1 MIGVS
6 EKDAPQNPSLAQ
18 KPILFNH
25 QLQKNN
31 IETGRGCW
39 AALPESRRTMRRVFS
54 QNLAAAPLEV
64 GYMRI

>member
-1 MIGVS
+1 MT
-6 EKDAPQNPSLAQ
+6 PQNPLLAQ

-39 AALPESRRTMRRVFS
+39 K
-54 QNLAAAPLEV
+54 NLAAAPLEV
-64 GYMRI
+64 GYMRF